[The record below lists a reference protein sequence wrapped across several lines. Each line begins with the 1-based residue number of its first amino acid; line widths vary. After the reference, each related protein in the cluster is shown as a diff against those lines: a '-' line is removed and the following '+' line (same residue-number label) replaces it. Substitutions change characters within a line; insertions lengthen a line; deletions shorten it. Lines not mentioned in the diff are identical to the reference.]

1 MATEVQAPIDPNVV
15 MPRAVREGLARAE
28 AAFHAAKGTAPE
40 ETPARPADPPVTPE
54 VTPLAE
60 PPVIPEAAPLP
71 PEDFAHK
78 YNSMK
83 GRYERSQEQIR
94 GLSEQIKSLQSLIAT
109 SPPATSSSI
118 LPDPVSRPSLITDQ
132 ERNDYGQEFLD
143 VVARRAKEEV
153 GTDIYTLQSKIN
165 QLEARL
171 AGVNTQVS
179 MSAREKLEATLTDKI
194 PNWNEINHSDEFKA
208 WLALPDPYSGDI
220 RHNILTRVYERN
232 QIPQTLAFFQG
243 FLAEEAA
250 LGPATTAIKPGQNT
264 VDNTGKIPLESFAAP
279 GRAKTAAPPS
289 GPTEKPII
297 TRKEIADFYAAS
309 NSGQFRGRDDEKNR
323 IEAEI
328 FAAQRE
334 GRIR

>member
-1 MATEVQAPIDPNVV
+1 
-15 MPRAVREGLARAE
+15 
-28 AAFHAAKGTAPE
+28 
-40 ETPARPADPPVTPE
+40 
-54 VTPLAE
+54 
-60 PPVIPEAAPLP
+60 
-71 PEDFAHK
+71 
-78 YNSMK
+78 MK
-83 GRYERSQEQIR
+83 GRFERSQEQIR
-94 GLSEQIKSLQSLIAT
+94 GLSEQIKALQALIAT
-109 SPPATSSSI
+109 SPPATNGSI

-132 ERNDYGQEFLD
+132 ERNDYGPEFLD
-143 VVARRAKEEV
+143 VVGKRAKEEV
-153 GTDIYTLQSKIN
+153 GSEISALLNKVS

-232 QIPQTLAFFQG
+232 LIPQTLAFFQG

-250 LGPATTAIKPGQNT
+250 LGPATAAIKPGQNT
-264 VDNTGKIPLESFAAP
+264 VDNTGKIPLESLAAP

-297 TRKEIADFYAAS
+297 TRQYVAEFYADPTFAR
-309 NSGQFRGRDDEKNR
+309 FRGNMAEKDR
-323 IEAEI
+323 IEQEI
-328 FAAQRE
+328 YAAQRE
-334 GRIR
+334 GRLR